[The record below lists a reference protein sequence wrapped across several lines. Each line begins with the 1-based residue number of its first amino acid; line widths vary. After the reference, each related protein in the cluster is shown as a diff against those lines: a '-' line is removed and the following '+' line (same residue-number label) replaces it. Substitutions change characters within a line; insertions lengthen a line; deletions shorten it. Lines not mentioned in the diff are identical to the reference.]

1 MMGQRCACFWRI
13 RMEFDFYWHFDR
25 CIFYRINNWKWLRNS
40 LTKNFKH
47 TVSPKILFQTN
58 ISSTSHAPAV
68 NCSKMSSIFYRAAL
82 LLKQKRKVTTLIR
95 RQRWISKVHKLTP
108 TTFSRWNRGPKRGAW
123 EGTNFPSVTE
133 NCFLMGLLKCN
144 IEPRL
149 FYFNE
154 SFSLKM
160 RSN

>member
-1 MMGQRCACFWRI
+1 
-13 RMEFDFYWHFDR
+13 MEFDFYWHFDR

-40 LTKNFKH
+40 LTKKFQAYSNSK
-47 TVSPKILFQTN
+47 KLFQTN
-58 ISSTSHAPAV
+58 ISSTSHSPAV

-108 TTFSRWNRGPKRGAW
+108 TTFSRWNRGPKKGGGMRRYK
-123 EGTNFPSVTE
+123 FSVSHRK
-133 NCFLMGLLKCN
+133 LLFDGFIKVQHWA
-144 IEPRL
+144 PRL